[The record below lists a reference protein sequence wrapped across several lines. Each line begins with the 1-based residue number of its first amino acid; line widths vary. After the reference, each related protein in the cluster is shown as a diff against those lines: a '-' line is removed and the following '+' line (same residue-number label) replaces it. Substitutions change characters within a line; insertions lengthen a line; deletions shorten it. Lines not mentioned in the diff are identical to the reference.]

1 MNKSSRVLWKTV
13 AIFLSFIAFCLLELS
28 IIAVYVG
35 YELDFYT
42 QPRQKIIKECLSGHL
57 DMMCED
63 LYDFLQR
70 GEAFEAEEYFKGQN
84 FRFDVY
90 NEYGDLIFSTRDG
103 DEGYIVSKTFTVILD
118 GESIKDVEHKIKD
131 YGIKPVASESES
143 AMYSF
148 SAVGYIPET
157 LYDADEVLSVYRI
170 VNVGYDLRFGVIAI
184 GVVSFLL
191 VAAALIFL
199 MSVAG
204 HRPGVEKIVLA
215 PLDVIPFDL
224 YSILFYIVLLVETG
238 VVGRYLPQEALL
250 VLLPFDYLLAVVY
263 LCSLAVRLKHGGL
276 LKNTFVFMTLRFLT
290 KTAVKAFRLTVRFF
304 VALSVH
310 WRCTLI
316 FAGIFITVFAFYGVL
331 YEEGALAISIVL
343 FFGLLCLALKVLSD
357 YNEIKNGVDRI
368 ASGELYHKIPTEKM
382 LSSSKRI
389 AERINGIQENLQ
401 NVVESGIKSECFKTE
416 LITNV
421 SHDLKTP
428 LTSIIN
434 YVDLIAKERLESE
447 KLREY
452 VSALERQAKRLKKLT
467 EDLVEA
473 SKASTGN
480 VDIEY
485 TVCELGELLTQ
496 TFGEYTERLEKEG
509 LTLCPQLC
517 DEQVEIF
524 ADGKHLWRILD
535 NVMSNTVKYALPS
548 TRVWVSLTVEDG
560 CAVIVFKNISREV
573 ISLSGAE
580 LTERFVRADTSR
592 NSEGSGLGLS
602 IAKSLTELQGG
613 EFSVTVD
620 GDLFKVRIEFPLCD
634 RDN

>member
-131 YGIKPVASESES
+131 YGIKPVTSESEY
-143 AMYSF
+143 AIYSF

-184 GVVSFLL
+184 GIVSFLL
-191 VAAALIFL
+191 VAAALVFL

-401 NVVESGIKSECFKTE
+401 NVVESGIKSERFKTE

-452 VSALERQAKRLKKLT
+452 VSVLERQAKRLKKLT

-560 CAVIVFKNISREV
+560 CAVIIFKNISREV

-620 GDLFKVRIEFPLCD
+620 GDLFKVRIEFPLCEV
-634 RDN
+634 

>member
-28 IIAVYVG
+28 IVAVYVG

-63 LYDFLQR
+63 LYDYLKR

-103 DEGYIVSKTFTVILD
+103 DEEYIVSKTFTVVLD
-118 GESIKDVEHKIKD
+118 VGSIEGVEYKIKD
-131 YGIKPVASESES
+131 YGAKPVTSESEY

-191 VAAALIFL
+191 VAASLIFL

-224 YSILFYIVLLVETG
+224 YSILFYTVLLIEWGALTSF
-238 VVGRYLPQEALL
+238 LPQEALL
-250 VLLPFDYLLAVVY
+250 VLLPFNYLLVIVY

-276 LKNTFVFMTLRFLT
+276 LKNTFVFMTLRFLA
-290 KTAVKAFRLTVRFF
+290 KTAVKAFRLAVRFF

-316 FAGIFITVFAFYGVL
+316 FVGIFVTVFAFYGVF
-331 YEEGALAISIVL
+331 YEKGALAISVVL

-357 YNEIKNGVDRI
+357 YNEIKKGVDRI
-368 ASGELYHKIPTEKM
+368 SSGELYHKIPTEKM

-401 NVVESGIKSECFKTE
+401 SVVESGIKSERFKTE

-452 VSALERQAKRLKKLT
+452 VSVLERQAKRLKKLT

-560 CAVIVFKNISREV
+560 CAVIIFKNISREV

-620 GDLFKVRIEFPLCD
+620 GDLFKVRIEFPLCEA
-634 RDN
+634 

>member
-28 IIAVYVG
+28 IVAVYVG

-63 LYDFLQR
+63 LYDYLKR

-103 DEGYIVSKTFTVILD
+103 DEGYIVSKTFTVVLD
-118 GESIKDVEHKIKD
+118 VGSIEGVEYKIED
-131 YGIKPVASESES
+131 YGIKPVTSESEY

-191 VAAALIFL
+191 VAASLIFL

-224 YSILFYIVLLVETG
+224 YSILFYTVLLIEWGALTSF
-238 VVGRYLPQEALL
+238 LPQEALL
-250 VLLPFDYLLAVVY
+250 VLLPFNYLLAIVY

-276 LKNTFVFMTLRFLT
+276 LKNTFVFMTLRFLLRVT
-290 KTAVKAFRLTVRFF
+290 VKAFRLAVRFF

-316 FAGIFITVFAFYGVL
+316 FAGIFVTVFAFYGVF

-343 FFGLLCLALKVLSD
+343 FFGLFCLALKVLSD
-357 YNEIKNGVDRI
+357 YNEIKRGVDRI
-368 ASGELYHKIPTEKM
+368 SSGELYHKIPTEKM

-401 NVVESGIKSECFKTE
+401 SVVESGIKSERFKTE

-452 VSALERQAKRLKKLT
+452 VSVLERQAKRLKKLT

-560 CAVIVFKNISREV
+560 CAVIIFKNISREV

-620 GDLFKVRIEFPLCD
+620 GDLFKVRIEFPLCET
-634 RDN
+634 